1 MKCSVLFFAFRLKSS
16 SLNPSCAILL
26 YNYKRIY
33 ITSTTP
39 VKDIQWVSITTID
52 TRASKKMRACPHGL
66 ALISLKQ
73 CPVDTIFTF
82 WVSFALSYL
91 NLL

>member
-39 VKDIQWVSITTID
+39 IKDIQYINKNNKS
-52 TRASKKMRACPHGL
+52 
-66 ALISLKQ
+66 
-73 CPVDTIFTF
+73 
-82 WVSFALSYL
+82 
-91 NLL
+91 NLP